1 MGFSLFILV
10 IILLLNIFFP
20 RIGWHMRDWVS
31 KGDVGPSD
39 DYLLRTRISS
49 AILLI
54 LVIIFWLF
62 SI

>member
-1 MGFSLFILV
+1 MSISLFILV
-10 IILLLNIFFP
+10 IILLFTILFP

-31 KGDVGPSD
+31 RGIVGPSD
-39 DYLLRTRISS
+39 NYLLRTRISS

-54 LVIIFWLF
+54 FIIIFWLF